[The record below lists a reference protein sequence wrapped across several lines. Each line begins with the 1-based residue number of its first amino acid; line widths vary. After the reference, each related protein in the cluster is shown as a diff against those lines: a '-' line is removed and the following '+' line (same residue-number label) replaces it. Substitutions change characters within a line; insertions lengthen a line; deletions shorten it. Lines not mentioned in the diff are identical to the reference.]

1 MRRLARLYIIKHNN
15 ERLFLQTR
23 LANIIN
29 RYIKLRRAK
38 RKVAVNMR
46 WRKFAMMLL
55 ERDKPYQRQAIKP
68 EARWLMLIRTIL
80 EGKKR
85 KTGTTIER
93 WVKLVTGLRSR
104 YPDLFGDLA
113 IARLKEAKPGDHGM
127 AAQIRLAALA
137 RRYVRYAAKRNTLRA
152 IGKLGKLFNRYIDYR
167 NE

>member
-1 MRRLARLYIIKHNN
+1 MCIRDS
-15 ERLFLQTR
+15 LQTR

-38 RKVAVNMR
+38 RKVAINMR

-55 ERDKPYQRQAIKP
+55 ERDKPFQRQNIKP
-68 EARWLMLIRTIL
+68 EVRWLMLIRTIL
-80 EGKKR
+80 DGKKR
-85 KTGTTIER
+85 KAGRNTTTTER
-93 WVKLVTGLRSR
+93 WVKIVTGLRSR

-113 IARLKEAKPGDHGM
+113 IAKLKEAKPGDHGM

-137 RRYVRYAAKRNTLRA
+137 RRYVRYAAKRKTLRA
-152 IGKLGKLFNRYIDYR
+152 IGKLGKLFKRYIDYR